1 MTPERQCV
9 CGLSE
14 NLNRAGGKWHSAAPG
29 SDFGQEQSRT
39 FAGSNRRNGMVLVT
53 FRAIPGEND
62 GFSDNPSNT
71 IPGPKYTRLASQM
84 YHVPELSVGTCSYR
98 VVDDVQ

>member
-1 MTPERQCV
+1 
-9 CGLSE
+9 
-14 NLNRAGGKWHSAAPG
+14 
-29 SDFGQEQSRT
+29 
-39 FAGSNRRNGMVLVT
+39 MVLVT

>member
-1 MTPERQCV
+1 VESGILLPQDQILAKNKAV
-9 CGLSE
+9 HL
-14 NLNRAGGKWHSAAPG
+14 RAA
-29 SDFGQEQSRT
+29 
-39 FAGSNRRNGMVLVT
+39 NRRNGMVLVT